1 MISPMLPCEEAYALA
16 KLARALDPDAI
27 LGLGPVPVDGED
39 KHFPPDSDNPFVMR
53 AEKAPNARGV
63 ARVLEAFG
71 GLTDYDQTLDA
82 IRSDRVGAAIVT
94 GNYPSDW
101 SSDALIDAM
110 KSCFTL
116 LIDTLGSPLVEAADV
131 VLPGATWLE
140 KAGTFENAD
149 NILQAFERAIEP
161 IDYCK
166 CEAQIALDLIAAKNA
181 STPAVYN
188 AANIRQ
194 AMAGEHG
201 LAVFVSDVHLPVAES
216 VPDASDMEFVEL

>member
-1 MISPMLPCEEAYALA
+1 MP
-16 KLARALDPDAI
+16 LDNELSANVIDLCP
-27 LGLGPVPVDGED
+27 
-39 KHFPPDSDNPFVMR
+39 
-53 AEKAPNARGV
+53 
-63 ARVLEAFG
+63 
-71 GLTDYDQTLDA
+71 
-82 IRSDRVGAAIVT
+82 VGALLDKDFPLPAARLVPQEHT
-94 GNYPSDW
+94 PSIDPLTAAATTSG
-101 SSDALIDAM
+101 SSTTRVVSTAQAPHQHGCEQVVDHRR
-110 KSCFTL
+110 
-116 LIDTLGSPLVEAADV
+116 GSLRVEV
-131 VLPGATWLE
+131 
-140 KAGTFENAD
+140 
-149 NILQAFERAIEP
+149 QP